1 MKALVSVQ
9 LVPQQQG
16 REPYRPC
23 LESWPYWVFQA
34 MFVPMSQIGSVQRPS
49 HSPSGLKGLRVP
61 FPRTK
66 ETVPLSPAIFVEYEE
81 PDVSQVTADDFV
93 MA

>member
-1 MKALVSVQ
+1 
-9 LVPQQQG
+9 
-16 REPYRPC
+16 
-23 LESWPYWVFQA
+23 
-34 MFVPMSQIGSVQRPS
+34 
-49 HSPSGLKGLRVP
+49 LRVP